1 MLPQW
6 LRYAR
11 FQPIMANTEDL
22 SFGYLLNDVTLLFR
36 KHFDR
41 RAVKFGL
48 TRAQWRATKML
59 YHREGLRQTELAEFL
74 EMEPIAVGRVIDRLQ
89 AAGFV
94 ERRAD
99 PKDRRAWRL
108 YTTEQSRV
116 IIDDMELIARELRKD
131 ATRGIDYAE
140 LEQALAVLGR
150 IKDNLLAL
158 EQAEGGVG

>member
-1 MLPQW
+1 
-6 LRYAR
+6 
-11 FQPIMANTEDL
+11 MAKTEDI
-22 SFGYLLNDVTLLFR
+22 SFGYLLSDVTLLFR

-59 YHREGLRQTELAEFL
+59 YHREGMRQNELAEAL

-94 ERRAD
+94 ERRPD

-108 YTTEQSRV
+108 YVTTQAHDV
-116 IIDDMELIARELRKD
+116 VDDMERIARVLRGE
-131 ATRGIDYAE
+131 ATRGIEYDE
-140 LEQALAVLGR
+140 LKQALEVIGR
-150 IKDNLLAL
+150 IKENLQAL
-158 EQAEGGVG
+158 DATEPPPAGQP

>member
-1 MLPQW
+1 MTK
-6 LRYAR
+6 A
-11 FQPIMANTEDL
+11 EDI
-22 SFGYLLNDVTLLFR
+22 SFGYLLGDVTLLFR

-59 YHREGLRQTELAEFL
+59 YYREGLRQTELAEQL

-94 ERRAD
+94 ERRPD

-108 YTTEQSRV
+108 YVTDQARSV
-116 IIDDMELIARELRKD
+116 IADMEEIAVGLRKD
-131 ATRGIDYAE
+131 ATRGITVPE
-140 LEQALAVLGR
+140 LQQALGVLNR
-150 IKDNLLAL
+150 MKDNLQALDGGLAP
-158 EQAEGGVG
+158 EDGEA

>member
-1 MLPQW
+1 
-6 LRYAR
+6 
-11 FQPIMANTEDL
+11 MAKTEDI
-22 SFGYLLNDVTLLFR
+22 SFGYLLNDVTLLIR

-48 TRAQWRATKML
+48 TRAQWRAVKVL
-59 YHREGLRQTELAEFL
+59 YLREGLRQTELAEFL

-94 ERRAD
+94 ERRPD

-108 YTTEQSRV
+108 HTTDQARGV
-116 IIDDMELIARELRKD
+116 VDDMEVIGRGLRKD
-131 ATRGIDYAE
+131 ATRNIDYDE
-140 LEQALAVLGR
+140 LQQAMAVITR

-158 EQAEGGVG
+158 DQLTADAEK

>member
-1 MLPQW
+1 MTVK
-6 LRYAR
+6 
-11 FQPIMANTEDL
+11 TEDI

-59 YHREGLRQTELAEFL
+59 YHREGLRQTELAELL
-74 EMEPIAVGRVIDRLQ
+74 EMEPIAVGRMIDRLQ

-94 ERRAD
+94 ERRPD

-108 YTTEQSRV
+108 YATEQARGV
-116 IIDDMELIARELRKD
+116 ISDMEVIARELRRD
-131 ATRGIDYAE
+131 ATRGIDHDE
-140 LEQALAVLGR
+140 LQQALAVINR
-150 IKDNLLAL
+150 IKGNLLAL
-158 EQAEGGVG
+158 EQRNGDPP

>member
-1 MLPQW
+1 M
-6 LRYAR
+6 AR
-11 FQPIMANTEDL
+11 TEDV

-59 YHREGLRQTELAEFL
+59 YHREGLRQTELAELL

-94 ERRAD
+94 ERRPD
-99 PKDRRAWRL
+99 PRDRRAWQL
-108 YTTEQSRV
+108 YVTEQARV
-116 IIDDMELIARELRKD
+116 IVGDMELIARDLRRD
-131 ATRGIDYAE
+131 ATRGVEYDE
-140 LEQALAVLGR
+140 LCQALAVISR
-150 IKDNLLAL
+150 IKNNLQAL
-158 EQAEGGVG
+158 DGAGAAPESPV

>member
-1 MLPQW
+1 
-6 LRYAR
+6 
-11 FQPIMANTEDL
+11 MAKTEDI
-22 SFGYLLNDVTLLFR
+22 SFGYLLNDVTLLIR

-48 TRAQWRATKML
+48 TRAQWRAVKVL

-94 ERRAD
+94 ERRPD

-108 YTTEQSRV
+108 HTTEQARGV
-116 IIDDMELIARELRKD
+116 VDDMEVIGRGLRKD
-131 ATRGIDYAE
+131 ATRNIDYDE
-140 LEQALAVLGR
+140 LQQALAVITR

-158 EQAEGGVG
+158 DQLTADAEK